1 MVEEPVMC
9 GLNFL
14 RGMYALPSREVLN
27 WAQFV
32 KGGRN

>member
-1 MVEEPVMC
+1 MVEEPVMY

-14 RGMYALPSREVLN
+14 RGMYALAGREVLN
-27 WAQFV
+27 RAQLV